1 MKNLVAILGAGLLF
15 TGCLT
20 SDDSST
26 PPVESTADCVIVDG
40 VTFCK
45 ENTSSSEEEEPGD
58 NVYSSDLIGYS
69 SSEEDLPID
78 YSSIELGEECIVLGG
93 AEYCKDVE
101 IDPSSSSV
109 VIYES
114 SSSWECDYC
123 SSSDYEYNVDSM
135 YTSND
140 TLYHEGTCQSDELY
154 SWENIVN
161 TPIYLAYEEYLKSIG
176 NESGIKLETTG
187 KIYQVEKWK
196 FINEVDKGVHVYDN
210 SDPVNPKYISF
221 INIPGNRDIAIKNN
235 TLLADSYAT
244 LVALDFSSPGAV
256 KLLKNIPD
264 VLTGRYE
271 NGYEMLTK
279 DSGLIVD
286 WDIDTT
292 VNVMCQNYREWDYD
306 MMPVLE
312 MTDDAAESSSE
323 MSNDVEKSVVIGQGG
338 SLARF
343 ALSAEYLYAVTDRE
357 LITFWV
363 TDESNPKYSST
374 TDIDWSGIETI
385 YMKEDMLF
393 VGSMNAMYIYDIS
406 NPSNPKM
413 ASRFSHVTS
422 CDPVVVEGDYA
433 YVTLRTGTGC
443 RWGDTELEVIDVSDI
458 YEPKLLETYEMDNP
472 SGLGIHDDA
481 LYVCDGRA
489 GLKVFDITNTPE
501 LEMVNIVDTIEV
513 NDLIVD
519 ETNLTLVGPKGM
531 YQYDH
536 SDPTDLV
543 FQSFIEAK

>member
-1 MKNLVAILGAGLLF
+1 MKYLMTILGAGLLF

-20 SDDSST
+20 SNEST
-26 PPVESTADCVIVDG
+26 PEKESTAECVIVDG

-45 ENTSSSEEEEPGD
+45 DGVSSSEKVPVPDGNE
-58 NVYSSDLIGYS
+58 SSEADVESSEMDSTENPS
-69 SSEEDLPID
+69 SSVAI
-78 YSSIELGEECIVLGG
+78 GERCIVLGG
-93 AEYCKDVE
+93 VEYCKE
-101 IDPSSSSV
+101 IDQSSSQVDIVVSSSS
-109 VIYES
+109 I
-114 SSSWECDYC
+114 ECEAC
-123 SSSDYEYNVDSM
+123 SSSLYEYNVDSM

-210 SDPVNPKYISF
+210 SDPANPKYISF

-244 LVALDFSSPGAV
+244 LIALDFSSPGAV

-271 NGYEMLTK
+271 KGYEMLTK

-286 WDIDTT
+286 WDVVTT

-306 MMPVLE
+306 EMDIMPIMNESVMM
-312 MTDDAAESSSE
+312 SSSE
-323 MSNDVEKSVVIGQGG
+323 LSGGAEKNDVIGQGG

-343 ALSAEYLYAVTDRE
+343 ALSSEYLYAVTDRE

-458 YEPKLLETYEMDNP
+458 YSPKLLETYEMANP
-472 SGLGIHDDA
+472 SGLGIYDDA

-519 ETNLTLVGPKGM
+519 ETNLTLIGPKGM

-536 SDPTDLV
+536 SDPTDLL
-543 FQSFIEAK
+543 FQSFVEAE